1 MLGPTPIYDDQLPP
15 SLKGRLTATEAL
27 AYLAV
32 QDRAREVD
40 RIVAERVRLR
50 RHGDRATRRAIASK
64 ARNLPAV
71 GSFHG

>member
-1 MLGPTPIYDDQLPP
+1 MLGPAHLYDDRLPP
-15 SLKGRLTATEAL
+15 LLKGRLTAVEAL

-50 RHGDRATRRAIASK
+50 RHGNRATRRATASK
-64 ARNLPAV
+64 ARSMPA
-71 GSFHG
+71 GGTLRG